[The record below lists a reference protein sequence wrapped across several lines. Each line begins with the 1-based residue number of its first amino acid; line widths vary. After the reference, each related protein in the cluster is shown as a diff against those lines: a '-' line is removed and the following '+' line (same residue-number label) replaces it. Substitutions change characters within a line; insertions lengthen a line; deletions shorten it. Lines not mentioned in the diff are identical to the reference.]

1 MSLPM
6 ALLLISCDAAR
17 GQTAPLPAPLPSPIP
32 AQDTI
37 RLDTSLVV
45 IDARIVDR
53 RTGQFVSGL
62 KSDDFILSDDGV
74 RQEITHFSQDSLNL
88 SVILLL
94 DLSGSVSP
102 VLHEIRSGALG
113 ALSRLRKTDEVA
125 VMAFS
130 SNTRLVQEFTR
141 DRGLI
146 IDRIREIEKT
156 PVIGQGTS
164 LFQAISDAATHMELA
179 GRNRSNRRVIIT
191 ITDNVAWD
199 YNFSG
204 LTAQE
209 VSRRV
214 IDSDSMVCGLIVE
227 GTLNRAEKIFLRN
240 RAGQDIY
247 RRRMTIDPFID
258 LSGGEMIR
266 ANPGVI
272 SSQLATLVD
281 HLRSRYS
288 FGYTP
293 KRESDDDRY
302 HQIALRLSD
311 EARRRFG
318 DLLIRT
324 RQGYRIASKGK
335 VK

>member
-6 ALLLISCDAAR
+6 VLLLISCDAAR
-17 GQTAPLPAPLPSPIP
+17 GQTPPLS

-53 RTGQFVSGL
+53 RTGQFISGL

-102 VLHEIRSGALG
+102 VLQEIRSGALG

-125 VMAFS
+125 LMAFS
-130 SNTRLVQEFTR
+130 SKTRLVQEFTR

-179 GRNRSNRRVIIT
+179 GGNRSNRRVIIT

-199 YNFSG
+199 YNFAG

-209 VSRRV
+209 VSR
-214 IDSDSMVCGLIVE
+214 MVCGLIVE
-227 GTLNRAEKIFLRN
+227 GALTRTEKIFLRN

-258 LSGGEMIR
+258 LSGGELIR
-266 ANPGVI
+266 ANPGLI

-293 KRESDDDRY
+293 KRESVDDRY
-302 HQIALRLSD
+302 HQISLRLSD
-311 EARRRFG
+311 EARRRLG